1 MTILALCGGSWPGG
15 EPPAPLV
22 GSAEVVLRE
31 VAARPGRAELDPLL
45 AELEP
50 YRVVVAGTD
59 GDLAAV
65 VLRLLRT
72 ERLASTA
79 VAYLPASPD
88 SVVAATWGLP
98 TTAAQAATLA
108 IHGEPDLV
116 PLIRDDAGGVLL
128 GRGEV
133 RPARGVVYCDEELV
147 LRGQANRL
155 EVTPVAPVGVD
166 VRAVRVGLF
175 GRKVRAAM
183 GRAVQ
188 IGCLSA
194 TVLCDGEPHPRPV
207 TRWTWYK
214 HSEELRLV
222 RGAT

>member
-1 MTILALCGGSWPGG
+1 MTILALCCRSWPTGG
-15 EPPAPLV
+15 PPTPLT
-22 GSAEVVLRE
+22 GSGEVVVRE
-31 VAARPGRAELDPLL
+31 VGARPGRAELDPLL
-45 AELEP
+45 AELAP
-50 YRVVVAGTD
+50 ARVAVVGTD

-72 ERLASTA
+72 ERLSATA
-79 VAYLPASPD
+79 VAFLPASAD
-88 SVVAATWGLP
+88 SAVAATWGLP
-98 TTAAQAATLA
+98 TAAAEAATLA
-108 IHGEPDLV
+108 VHGEPDRV

-166 VRAVRVGLF
+166 VRAVRVGLL
-175 GRKVRAAM
+175 GRKVRAAT

-188 IGCLSA
+188 IGCLAA

-214 HSEELRLV
+214 HSEDLRLV
-222 RGAT
+222 RGAS

>member
-1 MTILALCGGSWPGG
+1 MAGPD
-15 EPPAPLV
+15 
-22 GSAEVVLRE
+22 EVVVRE
-31 VAARPGRAELDPLL
+31 VGARPGRAELDPLL
-45 AELEP
+45 AEVAP
-50 YRVVVAGTD
+50 SRVVVAGTD

-72 ERLASTA
+72 ERLAATE
-79 VAYLPASPD
+79 VAFLPASPA
-88 SVVAATWGLP
+88 SAVAVTWGLP
-98 TTAAQAATLA
+98 TAPLEAATLA
-108 IHGEPDLV
+108 VHGEPDRV

-133 RPARGVVYCDEELV
+133 RPARGVVYCDDELV

-155 EVTPVAPVGVD
+155 EVIPVAPVGVD
-166 VRAVRVGLF
+166 VRAVRVGLL

-194 TVLCDGEPHPRPV
+194 TVLSDGEPHPRPV

-214 HSEELRLV
+214 HTEDLRMV
-222 RGAT
+222 RGRP